1 MKKEDIT
8 IAESITGRKHK
19 AAIIKAETADE
30 ERTCEYCGGELKV
43 IPIGDES
50 YDKCVDCG
58 HYNY

>member
-1 MKKEDIT
+1 MERGKKMKTETIKEQ
-8 IAESITGRKHK
+8 AER
-19 AAIIKAETADE
+19 IKAETADE